1 MIKVVTDKL
10 TKLEVELH
18 DKLSKAV
25 SANDKIKIIEAAEIG
40 EVSPSKVSKL
50 VRKLGFDNFKQYKLY
65 FSGQQMNLKKHKK
78 SNEIE
83 RLMLFLETFD
93 SEIIDDFVSI
103 FQKYDKIVLFGLGPS
118 FISAEYLAYKL
129 ATVSDKNVTV
139 TQSEDFAERL
149 ADEKT
154 LLIVLSVTGK
164 FSSFDTLFQNV
175 KKNDSSI
182 MLILEEYVNTR
193 EFLADYIFHL
203 SKFNQSDTL
212 LPFEKTRTVFFIFIE
227 EIIAKLSDANNT
239 STSS

>member
-1 MIKVVTDKL
+1 MIKVVTDNL
-10 TKLEVELH
+10 TKLEEELH
-18 DKLSKAV
+18 GKLSKVV
-25 SANDKIKIIEAAEIG
+25 SANNNIKIIEAAEIG
-40 EVSPSKVSKL
+40 DVSPSKVSKL

-65 FSGQQMNLKKHKK
+65 FSGQQMNLEKHNK

-83 RLMLFLETFD
+83 RLMRFLESFD

-103 FQKYDKIVLFGLGPS
+103 FQKYDKIILFGLGPS
-118 FISAEYLAYKL
+118 FISAEYFAYKL

-164 FSSFDTLFQNV
+164 FSSFHTLFHNV
-175 KKNDSSI
+175 KRNGSSI
-182 MLILEEYVNTR
+182 MLILEEYVNTQ
-193 EFLADYIFHL
+193 EFLADYFFYL

-227 EIIAKLSDANNT
+227 EIIAKLFAANN
-239 STSS
+239 SS

>member
-1 MIKVVTDKL
+1 MIKVGTDNL
-10 TKLEVELH
+10 TKLEEKLH
-18 DKLSKAV
+18 ETLSSAV
-25 SANDKIKIIEAAEIG
+25 SENNKIKIIEAAEIG

-65 FSGQQMNLKKHKK
+65 FSGQQMNLVKPHK

-83 RLMLFLETFD
+83 RLMRFLENFD
-93 SEIIDDFVSI
+93 SGIIDDFISI
-103 FQKYDKIVLFGLGPS
+103 FQKYEKIILFGLGPS
-118 FISAEYLAYKL
+118 FISAEYFAYKL

-164 FSSFDTLFQNV
+164 FSSFDSLFQQV
-175 KKNDSSI
+175 KKNGSSI

-193 EFLADYIFHL
+193 EFTADYSFYL

-227 EIIAKLSDANNT
+227 EIISKLAGGDR
-239 STSS
+239 SS

>member
-1 MIKVVTDKL
+1 MIKVATDKL
-10 TKLEVELH
+10 TKLEEELH

-40 EVSPSKVSKL
+40 DVSPSKVSKL

-65 FSGQQMNLKKHKK
+65 FSGQEMTSKKQKQ

-83 RLMLFLETFD
+83 RLKLFLETFD
-93 SEIIDDFVSI
+93 TGIIHDFISI

-118 FISAEYLAYKL
+118 FISAEYFAYKL

-154 LLIVLSVTGK
+154 LLIVFSVTGK
-164 FSSFDTLFQNV
+164 FSSFHPLFQNV
-175 KKNDSSI
+175 KKNGSNI
-182 MLILEEYVNTR
+182 MLILEEYVDTR

-203 SKFNQSDTL
+203 STFNQDDAL

-227 EIIAKLSDANNT
+227 EIIAKLTDAANT